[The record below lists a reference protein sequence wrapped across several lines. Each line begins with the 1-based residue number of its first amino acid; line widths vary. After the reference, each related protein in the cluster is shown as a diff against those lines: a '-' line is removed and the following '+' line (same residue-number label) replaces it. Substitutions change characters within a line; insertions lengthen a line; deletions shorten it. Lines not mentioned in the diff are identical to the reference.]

1 MNVEIVLPEPH
12 EKQQYI
18 LDNAKRFNHIQCGRR
33 FGKTELIKEL
43 TDPVLDGFPI
53 AIFCPIERDF
63 LRTWDELKTL
73 YHDLI
78 KKKHETYFTMELYT
92 GGIIHMWSMK
102 AVDNGRGE
110 HYKRIIVDEFAK
122 ASYGKKSWEE
132 TIRATLA
139 DYKGDAWFLS
149 TPKGKSNY
157 FFLLKKMHVGNPEW
171 AFHKF
176 TSYDNPYL
184 SKEEI
189 DSAKTYTSD
198 GQLSHAFKQEWLAE
212 DVDANEQPFLYCYSE
227 KKHVSNSFELDESLP
242 LWLSFDFNV
251 MPQTCNVAQRID
263 NDTLRVVKLIKL
275 NNASIYDM
283 CNHIKVKYG
292 KYYIIATGDSSG
304 KNRSGT
310 SHNNRS
316 YWQIIKK
323 ELSLSDRQIKVR
335 SKNLDH
341 ITSQVICNAVLEH
354 KNITIH
360 EDCKDLID
368 DCIFASTDENG
379 KLIKTPDRGLHFFDG
394 FRYLLDANFPN
405 VMNIKK

>member
-1 MNVEIVLPEPH
+1 MNVEIILPEPH

-43 TDPVLDGFPI
+43 TDPVLDGYPVG
-53 AIFCPIERDF
+53 IFCPIERDF
-63 LRTWDELKTL
+63 LRTWEELKGL
-73 YHDLI
+73 YRDLI

-110 HYKRIIVDEFAK
+110 HYKRVIVDEFAK

-139 DYKGDAWFLS
+139 DYRGDAWFLS
-149 TPKGKSNY
+149 TPKGRANY
-157 FFLLKKMHVGNPEW
+157 FYMLKKMHKNDPDW
-171 AFHKF
+171 TFHKY

-184 SKEEI
+184 AREEI
-189 DSAKTYTSD
+189 DSARTYTSD
-198 GQLSHAFKQEWLAE
+198 GKLSHAFKQEWLAE
-212 DVDANEQPFLYCYSE
+212 DVDANEQPFLYSFSE
-227 KKHVSNSFELDESLP
+227 KKHVSNSFGFDESLP

-251 MPQTCNVAQRID
+251 SPMTCSVAQRID
-263 NDTLRVVKLIKL
+263 EDTLRIVKTIELD
-275 NNASIYDM
+275 NASIHSM
-283 CNHIKVKYG
+283 CDYIKSKYAN
-292 KYYIIATGDSSG
+292 YYWMTTGDASG

-310 SHNNRS
+310 SRGNQS

-323 ELSLSDRQIKVR
+323 ELSLGDAQIKVR

-341 ITSQVICNAVLEH
+341 ETSKIICNSVLEYKDIIIH
-354 KNITIH
+354 K
-360 EDCKDLID
+360 DCSILID

-379 KLIKTPDRGLHFFDG
+379 KLIKTPDRGLHHFDN
-394 FRYLLDANFPN
+394 FRYLLDASFPN
-405 VMNIKK
+405 ILKLR